1 MAHCT
6 NCGAELVDG
15 VKFCTE
21 CGAMVAEQEQ
31 KPEVPKPEAPK
42 PEAPQQEAPAPQQ
55 QAYAQP
61 QPAYAQQPGQGYA
74 QPQPQPV
81 YAQPAAAPIL
91 AQAQAPMTGS
101 PYELI
106 TTGGFVGIS
115 LLLCIPVI
123 GPILMLIWA
132 LGGCRKY
139 QKRYMARAMLILTVI
154 MLIVGL
160 LLGLAAKLLFKNAVS
175 YITEEA
181 AVATGLTEEQIESIF
196 GSYFGGEKDGSLAS
210 QVKEEQDASILSGLF
225 GTSNPLAGLFGGA
238 AGDGEGDDGAG
249 GLAGLFGGLL
259 GGEAGDLSSL
269 IEDAN
274 KDAENHSDGWPSSL
288 PDYPDGDMN
297 ADESYR
303 TSFSGTTA
311 ESMWEYIETLKT
323 HGFEY
328 QDFYG
333 MGLSE
338 DDMKSMNAWWGT
350 DGELYLS
357 ISFADGVTTIDHV
370 TELPDYSN
378 LFG

>member
-6 NCGAELVDG
+6 NCGAELKEG

-21 CGAMVAEQEQ
+21 CGATVSEQAAAAEDS
-31 KPEVPKPEAPK
+31 KPQAPKQEAPK
-42 PEAPQQEAPAPQQ
+42 QEVPVQPA
-55 QAYAQP
+55 AQP
-61 QPAYAQQPGQGYA
+61 QVQQTYA
-74 QPQPQPV
+74 QPQPQQQPV
-81 YAQPAAAPIL
+81 YAQPTSAPML

-115 LLLCIPVI
+115 LLLCIPII
-123 GPILMLIWA
+123 GPILILIWA

-139 QKRYMARAMLILTVI
+139 QKRYYARAVLILTVI
-154 MLIVGL
+154 MLVIAL
-160 LLGLAAKLLFKNAVS
+160 ILGLTAKLFLRNALDSIVD
-175 YITEEA
+175 EV
-181 AVATGLTEEQIESIF
+181 AVATGLSEDQIESIF
-196 GSYFGGEKDGSLAS
+196 GSYFGGEKDNSLAA
-210 QVKEEQDASILSGLF
+210 QVGEEQDASLLSGLF
-225 GTSNPLAGLFGGA
+225 GTSNPLAGLLGGST
-238 AGDGEGDDGAG
+238 GDGDGG
-249 GLAGLFGGLL
+249 ESGLAGLLGGLL
-259 GGEAGDLSSL
+259 GGEAGDLSS
-269 IEDAN
+269 IIADAN
-274 KDAENHSDGWPSSL
+274 KDAESNSDGWPSSL

-303 TSFSGTTA
+303 TSFSGTSA
-311 ESMWEYIETLKT
+311 ESMWEYVETLKG

-333 MGLSE
+333 MGMSE